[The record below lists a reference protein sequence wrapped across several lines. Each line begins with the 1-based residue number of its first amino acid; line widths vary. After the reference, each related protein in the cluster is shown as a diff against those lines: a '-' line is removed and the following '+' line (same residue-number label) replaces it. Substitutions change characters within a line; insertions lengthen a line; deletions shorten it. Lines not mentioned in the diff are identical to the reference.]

1 MSSLL
6 VVAHGSPP
14 LYCQSKACLAV
25 LLDLASHLAI
35 PGYDLDP
42 LREKQQQAGELKHR
56 HKS

>member
-6 VVAHGSPP
+6 VVAHGSLP

-25 LLDLASHLAI
+25 LLDLASHN
-35 PGYDLDP
+35 YELDP
-42 LREKQQQAGELKHR
+42 YKEKQQQAGELKHR